1 MVYLC
6 LLHGVKFNADV
17 ARGWVEAG
25 LLSFCFSCVVT
36 ATGVQFVKS
45 VIAIVIAL
53 VKRHKLERSYVY
65 ALYTAMRDSMPTPSD
80 TRTRCRA
87 PVAGAP
93 RC

>member
-1 MVYLC
+1 MCAHILARRSFRYIAFMVYLC

-53 VKRHKLERSYVY
+53 VKRHKLERSYV
-65 ALYTAMRDSMPTPSD
+65 
-80 TRTRCRA
+80 
-87 PVAGAP
+87 
-93 RC
+93 

>member
-6 LLHGVKFNADV
+6 LLHGVKFNANV

-45 VIAIVIAL
+45 VIAICIAL
-53 VKRHKLERSYVY
+53 VKRHKMERVYVSCV
-65 ALYTAMRDSMPTPSD
+65 RCVWPTVISS
-80 TRTRCRA
+80 CLLC
-87 PVAGAP
+87 P
-93 RC
+93 R